1 MKIRVAGSTLLP
13 WIAVVLQ
20 LLLIQSCSCKSLTW
34 QVNSGKSGECVGIW
48 NPFLNHLKNNGVE
61 ILSQPRKEMNHCLAE
76 WGSHGTCCEPHQVV
90 KYIGVY
96 DKDKEKMFEALEK
109 TLESSIDKMKKF
121 YDHMSKSQGTSQ
133 TVLGEIRYAI
143 DSFEKFAHHVRYK
156 ERKCYASIRTIVG
169 AAVCSACST
178 RSKVFFQGRRALIS
192 EQDCRSTIDDC
203 GEGWRYMQ
211 RIRNVAHKFV
221 QKLKKLPAEASIFFT
236 PDVDSESDSWSNN
249 LNLEESLNR
258 CTQPKSRYWCPF
270 EVASTICENMINIFE
285 PSYLSK
291 FIHKKGRKLGGI
303 TIPLEDSSGTSEIQ
317 VQQGPSS
324 GSTPIKTTSNQM
336 P

>member
-34 QVNSGKSGECVGIW
+34 QVDSGKSAECVGIW

-61 ILSQPRKEMNHCLAE
+61 ILSQPRKEKNHCLAE
-76 WGSHGTCCEPHQVV
+76 WGNHGTCCEPHQVV
-90 KYIGVY
+90 KYIDIY
-96 DKDKEKMFEALEK
+96 DK
-109 TLESSIDKMKKF
+109 
-121 YDHMSKSQGTSQ
+121 MSKSQGTSP

-178 RSKVFFQGRRALIS
+178 RSKVFFQGKRALIS
-192 EQDCRSTIDDC
+192 EQDCRNNIDDC
-203 GEGWRYMQ
+203 GDGWRYMQ

-258 CTQPKSRYWCPF
+258 CTQPKDRK
-270 EVASTICENMINIFE
+270 STRLN
-285 PSYLSK
+285 
-291 FIHKKGRKLGGI
+291 
-303 TIPLEDSSGTSEIQ
+303 
-317 VQQGPSS
+317 
-324 GSTPIKTTSNQM
+324 
-336 P
+336 